1 MARKRLDLNQ
11 PLDVPVSPAGA
22 PTREGGFIR
31 AAQDTSPKRFKNTGA
46 AAREQFR
53 ILMQQA
59 KDKASG
65 LPSRDQS
72 RVLDR
77 PLEMGGVVAANVD
90 QSKVSTPDVYQ
101 WSPVTPNSNLNERL
115 KKGLPD
121 YVANKAKAGHYQALA
136 SANVA
141 NQNGTVQLS
150 ALGRHFNEVHLGMHH
165 LEVARL
171 SNLIDQNDPQTI
183 LEHAH
188 AAGVQVLHDST
199 SLGSHRLRVYVAPGA
214 VTKGKAKPF
223 KVDAKTP
230 ITARDD
236 VDYLPQS
243 ARYE

>member
-1 MARKRLDLNQ
+1 MARKKIDLNQ

-22 PTREGGFIR
+22 PTRTNGFIR

-59 KDKASG
+59 KDRASG

-101 WSPVTPNSNLNERL
+101 WSDRTPNANLNDRL
-115 KKGLPD
+115 KQNLPNF
-121 YVANKAKAGHYQALA
+121 VANKAATGHYGALA
-136 SANVA
+136 NNEVSYK
-141 NQNGTVQLS
+141 NGVPTIS
-150 ALGRHFNEVHLGMHH
+150 DYGRHLLAVHHGNHQ
-165 LEVARL
+165 LETDRL
-171 SNLIDQNDPQTI
+171 SKLIDNNDPATI

-188 AAGVQVLHDST
+188 AAGVMVLHDST

-223 KVDAKTP
+223 KVDARTP

-236 VDYLPQS
+236 VDYLPPS